1 MAIVDWFFFIFPS
14 KLIKAGG
21 GGGELGRWLMW
32 REKRRERKV
41 ELESQKSKLRDL
53 MQKGGGGE
61 IGTFVD
67 WFSLIVDFFV

>member
-1 MAIVDWFFFIFPS
+1 M
-14 KLIKAGG
+14 
-21 GGGELGRWLMW
+21 R

-53 MQKGGGGE
+53 MQKGEGE

-67 WFSLIVDFFV
+67 